1 MFSVCPVGAGAESTP
16 NAAMDPQNKEAM
28 QPGSPKASSHG
39 FMRVLN
45 RPAQWLLVI
54 TLLVSWSAA
63 AVYMFDFVSEE
74 HFFKGKKN
82 KNKKC
87 IPLSWSATQVPSFYF
102 SKF

>member
-1 MFSVCPVGAGAESTP
+1 MFLLLKIYPYTEITRSTP
-16 NAAMDPQNKEAM
+16 NAAMDPQNKEAV

-74 HFFKGKKN
+74 QLIKYTENTNEELNSSRPMIFRRT
-82 KNKKC
+82 
-87 IPLSWSATQVPSFYF
+87 S
-102 SKF
+102 

>member
-1 MFSVCPVGAGAESTP
+1 
-16 NAAMDPQNKEAM
+16 MDPQNKEAM

-74 HFFKGKKN
+74 QLANLQDIGSDPIGAVNRAVEDITERIDHINDIFNDPQGKLH
-82 KNKKC
+82 
-87 IPLSWSATQVPSFYF
+87 PHLLS
-102 SKF
+102 